1 MQSVFIAFSIALLLT
16 SVSAFRFS
24 NGRRPLFLTGYF
36 LVFFSLEWLLAHF
49 ILPPDVFGL
58 EIAWVCL
65 GLTVPFVIGI
75 VLTERYERGLSGA
88 EGGQESGEEHGA
100 VSSGR

>member
-1 MQSVFIAFSIALLLT
+1 MQSLLIAFSIALLLT

-24 NGRRPLFLTGYF
+24 NGRRPLFLLGYF

-49 ILPPDVFGL
+49 ILPPDAFGL

-75 VLTERYERGLSGA
+75 ILTERYEREERRVDAGESA
-88 EGGQESGEEHGA
+88 ES
-100 VSSGR
+100 